1 MSNAGDSADV
11 IVNKIVEGNDNYG
24 YNAATG
30 EYGDMLELGII
41 DPTKVTKCALLNAS
55 SIAGLFLTTE
65 TVITDWDEERKHD
78 QNMMMTE

>member
-1 MSNAGDSADV
+1 V